1 MNTYEVKNRLMNIF
15 TQLKSSFNIR
25 FNNLEIVISSRLRSS
40 NGTCAYHYNKW
51 TKEVEFCKIK
61 MSQALLEEFGWERFE
76 KTFRHEVAHL
86 ANAERGGKGHD
97 RSFKNLCS
105 LMGGSMNPSMAG
117 IRFSHCADTG
127 YVKPIAKWVYIC
139 PCGYE
144 KTMAK
149 RMKANKMGNSGYRC
163 GRCRTYTLDTWT
175 EKQLA

>member
-97 RSFKNLCS
+97 RSFKNL
-105 LMGGSMNPSMAG
+105 
-117 IRFSHCADTG
+117 FF
-127 YVKPIAKWVYIC
+127 YY
-139 PCGYE
+139 PCGYIFC
-144 KTMAK
+144 
-149 RMKANKMGNSGYRC
+149 GYALSCVELR
-163 GRCRTYTLDTWT
+163 RFPSLP
-175 EKQLA
+175 